1 MFFLRRY
8 SRFMAIPMAALMMAV
23 SMPIGI
29 AQAALVTTDRIIEN
43 SELETDRARV
53 AAFIARED
61 VRGEMQAMGVDP
73 DEAAARVA
81 LMTDTEVR
89 QTAARIDR
97 LPAGQGVAEALVGAA
112 LVIFIV
118 LLITDLIGVTDI
130 FPFVKGGKAR
140 R

>member
-1 MFFLRRY
+1 MLLLRRY
-8 SRFMAIPMAALMMAV
+8 SKFVAFPMAVLMMAV

-29 AQAALVTTDRIIEN
+29 AQAALVPTDRIIES

-53 AAFIARED
+53 VAFIARED

-73 DEAAARVA
+73 DEAVARVA
-81 LMTDTEVR
+81 LMTDAEVR
-89 QTAARIDR
+89 QTAARIDQ
-97 LPAGQGVAEALVGAA
+97 LPAGQGVAEALVGAV
-112 LVIFIV
+112 LIIFIV
-118 LLITDLIGVTDI
+118 LLITDLMGVTDI